1 MNYNEISITKGKS
14 LREAMNVLDSKGN
27 GIAIIIDENEEFL
40 GVVTSGDIRTA
51 IINGISPNCSVEKVM
66 NNNPF
71 CVEENNEEEIYK
83 NLEIIKKF
91 PEGGVIKIP
100 VLNKHKKLVD
110 IMSLAIKINKKIER
124 GIGNE
129 NYVKKILIVGG
140 AGYLGSVLV
149 RKLIDRGYQ
158 VKVIDNLTYGDSS
171 IKELYD
177 NKNFEFLK
185 GDIRNINE
193 IVEAIKGV
201 DAVVHLASIVGDPA
215 SSINPQQTLE
225 SNYFATKSLAEIC
238 KYNQINRFIFASSC
252 SVYGAT
258 ETEELLDE
266 NSKLNPVSL
275 YAEIKIR
282 SEKDLLEMT
291 DSNFSPTIFR
301 MATLYGQS
309 PRMRFDLA
317 VNVLTAKAIF
327 DKAITIFG
335 GEQWRPFMDV
345 EDAAEAYI
353 KCLEAPIY
361 KIKGAVFNIGGD
373 NHNHKLIEVG
383 EKIKQIIPNVELKV
397 DRESQ
402 DKRNYKVSFNKAE
415 EILNFKPK
423 KSIEIGINEI
433 SNMLNKGVITNYK
446 DKIYNNYNFLN
457 EKKDYLKTT

>member
-1 MNYNEISITKGKS
+1 MNYDDISITRGET
-14 LREAMNVLDSKGN
+14 LREAMNVLDSKGK
-27 GIAIIIDENEEFL
+27 GIAIIIDENKEFL
-40 GVVTSGDIRTA
+40 GIITSGDIRTA
-51 IINGISPNCSVEKVM
+51 IINGVSPDCQVEKVM

-71 CVEENNEEEIYK
+71 YAEESNEEEIYK
-83 NLEIIKKF
+83 NSEIIKKF

-100 VLNKHKKLVD
+100 VLNKYRRLVN
-110 IMSLAIKINKKIER
+110 ILSLSININKKLEKEVEK
-124 GIGNE
+124 E
-129 NYVKKILIVGG
+129 NYVKKVLVVGG

-149 RKLIDRGYQ
+149 RKLIDKGYQ
-158 VKVIDNLTYGDSS
+158 VKVMDNLTYGDSP
-171 IKELYD
+171 IKELYN

-193 IVEAIKGV
+193 VVEAIKGV
-201 DAVVHLASIVGDPA
+201 DAVIHLASIVGDPA
-215 SSINPQQTLE
+215 GSINPQQTLE

-282 SEKDLLEMT
+282 SEKDLLKMT

-317 VNVLTAKAIF
+317 INVLTAKAIF
-327 DKAITIFG
+327 DKTITIFG

-361 KIKGAVFNIGGD
+361 KIKGSVFNIGGN

-383 EKIKQIIPNVELKV
+383 EKIKQIIPNAELKV

-415 EILNFKPK
+415 EILNFKPRK
-423 KSIEIGINEI
+423 NIEIGINEI
-433 SNMLNKGVITNYK
+433 SDMLNKGVIADYK
-446 DKIYNNYNFLN
+446 DKVYNNYNFLN